1 MPKAALWTAL
11 IAILS
16 LLSSAHQCIAAPTF
30 QQRQAAKSLADAIGK
45 AGMLYKDGKFK
56 ESADAIR
63 KIQED
68 FDSLVK
74 EGDADLL
81 KMVKPIYD
89 RLKTAHSLLE
99 LEGYKLPALS
109 LPSASS
115 TPKPIPGTPKPK
127 SDGVSFVSQVAP
139 LLVGKCGGC
148 HVNKASGKFSMENYA
163 TLMKG
168 PTAGVVIFPGKPDGS
183 RLIEVI
189 EGGEMPPN
197 GRGPSAQELAILKT
211 WITEGAKFDG
221 EAGDVEL
228 SLNRF
233 SSGSPPPTA
242 TVAKPTGNE
251 SVSFANHVAPVLVE
265 NCSGCHVNAQ
275 RVRGGLNM
283 TTFQNML
290 RGGDTGPIIVAGKP
304 DTSLLIGKLKGTAEN
319 QRMPP
324 SGPLPDDVIAV
335 IEKWVAEGAKFDGPD
350 PNDTVDKV
358 AALAKAK
365 NSTHEELSAD
375 RAAKSEEYWRITMS
389 GAAPTTVETENFL
402 VIGNVGENTL
412 NDFAK
417 KAELMVHKIRKM
429 FSAPSNEPLIKG
441 RSTLFIFQQRYDYS
455 EFGKMVERRDIPNES
470 RGHWRFSVVDAYGAI
485 VPGREDEY
493 SSDVLIGQQ
502 IAGNYI
508 ASLGKLPP
516 RWFAEGA
523 ARVAASRL
531 DAKDPRVKEWD
542 DGLGSVL
549 ASMKE
554 PDDFLKGK
562 LSPEQAD
569 IANYSFVKGLMKNN
583 RSFLALLN
591 RLREDEDFDKAF
603 TTVYGGSPSQLAA
616 AWVRYAK

>member
-1 MPKAALWTAL
+1 M
-11 IAILS
+11 
-16 LLSSAHQCIAAPTF
+16 
-30 QQRQAAKSLADAIGK
+30 QAGL
-45 AGMLYKDGKFK
+45 LYKDGKFK
-56 ESADAIR
+56 QSAEAIR

-68 FDSLVK
+68 FDKLVK
-74 EGDADLL
+74 EGDADVL

-99 LEGYKLPALS
+99 LEGYKLPALA
-109 LPSASS
+109 LPEASS
-115 TPKPIPGTPKPK
+115 TPKPGTPKPK
-127 SDGVSFVSQVAP
+127 TDGVSFVTQVAP

-148 HVNKASGKFSMENYA
+148 HVNKASGKFSMANYT

-168 PTAGVVIFPGKPDGS
+168 PTAGVVVFPGNPAGS

-197 GRGPSAQELAILKT
+197 GRGPSGQELAMLKK
-211 WITEGAKFDG
+211 WISEGAKFDG
-221 EAGDVEL
+221 DDAQL

-233 SSGSPPPTA
+233 SSGSPPPTT
-242 TVAKPTGNE
+242 TVARPTGKE
-251 SVSFANHVAPVLVE
+251 SVSFANHIAPLLVE

-283 TTFQNML
+283 TTFRNML
-290 RGGDTGPIIVAGKP
+290 RGGDTGPVFVAGKAAN
-304 DTSLLIGKLKGTAEN
+304 SLLIGKLKGTAEN

-324 SGPLPDDVIAV
+324 SGPLPDEVIAV
-335 IEKWVAEGAKFDGPD
+335 FEKWIAEGATFDGPD
-350 PNDTVDKV
+350 QNDTVDKV

-375 RAAKSEEYWRITMS
+375 RAAKSEEYWRLTMS

-402 VIGNVGENTL
+402 VMGNVGENTL
-412 NDFAK
+412 NDYAK
-417 KAELMVHKIRKM
+417 KAEAMAPKIRQM
-429 FSAPSNEPLIKG
+429 FGAPSNQPLIKG

-485 VPGREDEY
+485 VPARGDEY

-531 DAKDPRVKEWD
+531 DGKDPRVQQWD
-542 DGLGSVL
+542 DGLVDVVS
-549 ASMKE
+549 SMKE

-562 LSPEQAD
+562 LPPEQAD
-569 IANYSFVKGLMKNN
+569 IANYSFVKGLMKNK
-583 RSFLALLN
+583 RSFSALLN
-591 RLREDEDFDKAF
+591 ALRKGEDFEKAF